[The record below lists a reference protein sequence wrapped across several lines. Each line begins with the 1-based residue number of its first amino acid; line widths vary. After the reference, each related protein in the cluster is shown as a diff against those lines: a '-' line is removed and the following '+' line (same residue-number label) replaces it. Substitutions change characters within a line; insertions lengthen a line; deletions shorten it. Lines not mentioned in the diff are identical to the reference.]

1 MSVIIRRMLKEDIPQ
16 VAEIEKI
23 AFTRPWTKSVFNA
36 VLLLPYAAYYVAV
49 DTDPSAG
56 PEPSVGENEGDGAGP
71 SSETDPSAGPGRIVG
86 VCGVKKIFAEG
97 EISNVAVHPDYRCR
111 GICRRMLERLIKEAR
126 CDGVQAFTL
135 EVRAGNDAAVHLYE
149 SLGFSTEGIRPR
161 FYEKPVEDALI
172 MWLREK

>member
-16 VAEIEKI
+16 AAEIEKI
-23 AFTRPWTKSVFNA
+23 AFTKPWTKSVFNA

-49 DTDPSAG
+49 DTDSL
-56 PEPSVGENEGDGAGP
+56 
-71 SSETDPSAGPGRIVG
+71 AGPGRIVG
-86 VCGVKKIFAEG
+86 VCGVKKIFEEG
-97 EISNVAVHPDYRCR
+97 EISNVAVHPDYRRR
-111 GICRRMLERLIKEAR
+111 GICRQMLERLISEAR
-126 CDGVQAFTL
+126 RDGVQAFTL

-161 FYEKPVEDALI
+161 FYDKPVEDALI